1 MSERIRLVVDGKP
14 AEIDADPAM
23 PLLYALRDDLGMANP
38 KFGCGLA
45 QCGACTV
52 HVDGQPTRS
61 CVTPVSAV
69 QGKKVTTIAGLGTPG
84 RPHPLQQAFVAE
96 QVPQCGYCLSGWM
109 MTAAALLRDK
119 PKPSDRQVP
128 NPLGGP
134 QCRCGPPSALLPPIE
149 RGAGGT
155 SAS

>member
-52 HVDGQPTRS
+52 HVDGQPVRS
-61 CVTPVSAV
+61 CVTPLSAV
-69 QGKKVTTIAGLGTPG
+69 GRSKGVTLSALGTPEK
-84 RPHPLQQAFVAE
+84 PHPIQKAYVEGQG
-96 QVPQCGYCLSGWM
+96 PQCGYCIKRWVL
-109 MTAAALLRDK
+109 TAGPVPRPTQK
-119 PKPSDRQVP
+119 PTDP
-128 NPLGGP
+128 
-134 QCRCGPPSALLPPIE
+134 
-149 RGAGGT
+149 
-155 SAS
+155 

>member
-52 HVDGQPTRS
+52 HIDGQPTRS

-69 QGKKVTTIAGLGTPG
+69 AGKRITTIEGLSGEAGEAGPTPPG
-84 RPHPLQQAFVAE
+84 RPPGS
-96 QVPQCGYCLSGWM
+96 PGWW
-109 MTAAALLRDK
+109 
-119 PKPSDRQVP
+119 SH
-128 NPLGGP
+128 
-134 QCRCGPPSALLPPIE
+134 E
-149 RGAGGT
+149 RGPTLRAAPVG
-155 SAS
+155 SAHTTHGCADPSSYT